1 MAWPERS
8 AGNPPGERF
17 GPGESIARP
26 RPGDFVI
33 VHGKGWIGAM
43 VHAFQAL
50 RFHAPHE
57 RPYAYWS
64 HAAFV
69 TSPRG
74 RLVEVGP
81 RGVVATSLE
90 SYRSRDYYYVHVA
103 ASGARRA
110 EAVRFA
116 ESCVGQ
122 PYGTLSLL
130 ALGFVTLIRCP
141 LALPD
146 RGQHHCAAL
155 VARALELATGERF
168 ARTPVNMM
176 PADFAK
182 HYGVTP

>member
-1 MAWPERS
+1 MVSPEHS
-8 AGNPPGERF
+8 PDVGPGERF
-17 GPGESIARP
+17 GPGESITRP
-26 RPGDFVI
+26 RPGDFVL
-33 VHGKGWIGAM
+33 VHGVDWIGTLI
-43 VHAFQAL
+43 HAFQAL
-50 RFHAPHE
+50 RFRARHE

-64 HAAFV
+64 HAAIV
-69 TSPRG
+69 TSPGG

-81 RGVVATSLE
+81 RGVIATSLE
-90 SYRSRDYYYVHVA
+90 SYRNLDYHYVRVA
-103 ASGARRA
+103 ASGSRRF

-122 PYGTLSLL
+122 RYGTLSVI

-141 LALPD
+141 IALPE

-155 VARALELATGERF
+155 VARALERATGERF

-182 HYGVTP
+182 HFGVVP